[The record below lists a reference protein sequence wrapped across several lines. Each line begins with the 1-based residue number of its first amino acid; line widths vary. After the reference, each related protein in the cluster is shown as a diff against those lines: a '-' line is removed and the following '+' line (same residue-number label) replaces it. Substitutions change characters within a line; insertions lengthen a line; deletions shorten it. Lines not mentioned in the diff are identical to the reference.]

1 MAIKGFK
8 AYEKGMKCKGF
19 QYEEWKEYQTDKPFK
34 LCESG
39 FHFCENP
46 LDILNYYDLIGSD
59 FSEVEAIGEVT
70 DKKEDDTKRAT
81 THIKIG
87 VKLYL
92 PALIK
97 ASVDFLFQSCK
108 IENKDNA
115 SSGYYSQH
123 ASSGDNSQHAS
134 SGDNSQHA
142 SSGYNSKHA
151 SSGDYSQ
158 HASSGDN
165 SKHASSGY
173 NSQHA
178 SSGDNSQHASSGNN
192 SKHASSGNNSKHASS
207 GNNSKHASSGYNSKH
222 EANGE
227 NNVVAAI
234 GAGSQIKGKIGTWIT
249 LAEYGKDGKC
259 ICVKSARIDGKRIKA
274 DIFYVLKNKK
284 LVKA

>member
-8 AYEKGMKCKGF
+8 AYEKGMKCKGY
-19 QYEEWKEYQTDKPFK
+19 QYEEGREYQTDKPLK

-46 LDILNYYDLIGSD
+46 LDILNYYNLVESD

-81 THIKIG
+81 QHIKIG
-87 VKLYL
+87 VKLSL

-108 IENKDNA
+108 IENKDN
-115 SSGYYSQH
+115 
-123 ASSGDNSQHAS
+123 
-134 SGDNSQHA
+134 
-142 SSGYNSKHA
+142 
-151 SSGDYSQ
+151 
-158 HASSGDN
+158 ASSGDN

-192 SKHASSGNNSKHASS
+192 SKHASSGNNSKHASSGDNSKHASSGYNSQHASSGDYSQHASSGNNSKHASS

>member
-8 AYEKGMKCKGF
+8 AYEKGMKCKGY
-19 QYEEWKEYQTDKPFK
+19 QYEEGREYQTDKPLK

-46 LDILNYYDLIGSD
+46 LDILNYYNLVESD

-81 THIKIG
+81 QHIKIG
-87 VKLYL
+87 VKLSL

-115 SSGYYSQH
+115 SSG
-123 ASSGDNSQHAS
+123 
-134 SGDNSQHA
+134 
-142 SSGYNSKHA
+142 
-151 SSGDYSQ
+151 
-158 HASSGDN
+158 DN

-178 SSGDNSQHASSGNN
+178 SSGDNSQ
-192 SKHASSGNNSKHASS
+192 
-207 GNNSKHASSGYNSKH
+207 HASSGYNSKH